1 MKGKTN
7 RDDGRFTHHPH
18 VTAEEVRPVKGKDG
32 KELFAGDPGF
42 MEAMAEELGFKY
54 TDQTGG

>member
-1 MKGKTN
+1 MRGKTN
-7 RDDGRFTHHPH
+7 REDWFTEHPH
-18 VTAEEVRPVKGKDG
+18 VTAEEAGSVKDKDG

-54 TDQTGG
+54 TDQTDG